1 MVLALV
7 YQIAVRAAV
16 FVVCGLRFR
25 VGGSGSW
32 VWGFKCG
39 RGIEFRVQ
47 SLGRV
52 WALGSGFRVLGLGF
66 RV

>member
-32 VWGFKCG
+32 VWGFGCG

-52 WALGSGFRVLGLGF
+52 
-66 RV
+66 